1 MSKGS
6 SHLFSGT
13 SGEGKALIDEVIA
26 NGYKISPEKVVLI
39 TRDPTGKIVWL
50 EEGNSSRGLQHIIDR
65 HGHEFNGIVQRSTVG
80 SDPVT
85 NGKGIANSDIP
96 DYVLEAVYQGNIV
109 GTQGKRNP
117 PRTVY
122 EFVYNGQTQRIAIQ
136 VGSNGYIVG
145 ANPKSM
151 KEH

>member
-1 MSKGS
+1 MIPIAGS
-6 SHLFSGT
+6 RF
-13 SGEGKALIDEVIA
+13 K
-26 NGYKISPEKVVLI
+26 
-39 TRDPTGKIVWL
+39 R
-50 EEGNSSRGLQHIIDR
+50 
-65 HGHEFNGIVQRSTVG
+65 IVQRSTVG

-145 ANPKSM
+145 ANPESM

>member
-26 NGYKISPEKVVLI
+26 SGDKISPDKVVLI

-50 EEGNSSRGLQHIIDR
+50 EEGNSSSGLQHIIDR
-65 HGHEFNGIVQRSTVG
+65 HGHEF
-80 SDPVT
+80 

>member
-1 MSKGS
+1 MSKGD

-13 SGEGKALIDEVIA
+13 SGEGKALIDEVVA
-26 NGYKISPEKVVLI
+26 NGEKISPDKVVLI

-50 EEGNSSRGLQHIIDR
+50 EEGNSSSGLQHIIDR
-65 HGHEFNGIVQRSTVG
+65 HGHEFNG
-80 SDPVT
+80 
-85 NGKGIANSDIP
+85 KGISNSEIP
-96 DYVLEAVYQGNIV
+96 DYVLEAIYQGNIV

-117 PRTVY
+117 PRMVY
-122 EFVYNGQTQRIAIQ
+122 EFTYNGQTQRIAIQ

-151 KEH
+151 KEN

>member
-26 NGYKISPEKVVLI
+26 NGDKISPDKVVLI

-50 EEGNSSRGLQHIIDR
+50 EEGNSSAGLQHIIDR
-65 HGHEFNGIVQRSTVG
+65 HGKEF
-80 SDPVT
+80 
-85 NGKGIANSDIP
+85 NGKGISNDGIP

-109 GTQGKRNP
+109 GTQGKRTP

-122 EFVYNGQTQRIAIQ
+122 EFTYNGETQRIAIQ
-136 VGSNGYIVG
+136 VGSNGFIVS

-151 KEH
+151 KEKIS